1 MVEVELLLDI
11 CNGII
16 HKNIQVLFLQPHTVF
31 LYHQHESEIRQI
43 EVDKVAAIL
52 PVR

>member
-1 MVEVELLLDI
+1 MVEDESLLDI

-16 HKNIQVLFLQPHTVF
+16 HKNIQVLFLQPHIVF
-31 LYHQHESEIRQI
+31 LYHQHDSEIRPI

-52 PVR
+52 PLR